1 MPEKEIKTEE
11 GKLFLD
17 PNEIAFRKIYRG
29 LLEQEKITV
38 IFRPGKRFCGDFRGY
53 CAEQK
58 ATIRVI
64 DSAGADWA
72 MVPPKFV
79 PGFSKK
85 VIITE
90 IETKTLGELTEVDFK
105 GSSPDVHDKES
116 LKYNLGIIYNID
128 DREFTDDFVITK
140 TNFLYEPDTLQK

>member
-1 MPEKEIKTEE
+1 MPEKEVKTEE

-53 CAEQK
+53 CEEQE
-58 ATIRVI
+58 ATVRVI

-79 PGFSKK
+79 PDFSKN

-90 IETKTLGELTEVDFK
+90 VETKTLGELVEADFK
-105 GSSPDVHDKES
+105 GSSPDIHDKES

-128 DREFTDDFVITK
+128 DKEFTDDFVITK
-140 TNFLYEPDTLQK
+140 TRFVYQAGTLQK

>member
-1 MPEKEIKTEE
+1 MPEKEIKIEE
-11 GKLFLD
+11 NKLFLD

-29 LLEQEKITV
+29 LLEQGKITV

-53 CAEQK
+53 CAEQE
-58 ATIRVI
+58 ATVRII
-64 DSAGADWA
+64 ESAGADWA
-72 MVPPKFV
+72 MIPPKFV
-79 PGFSKK
+79 HEFSKK

-90 IETKTLGELTEVDFK
+90 VETKTFGELTESDFR
-105 GSSPDVHDKES
+105 GSSPDIHDKES

-140 TNFLYEPDTLQK
+140 TTFVYQADTLQK